1 MKIPQYSWT
10 PTVTLAQLF
19 EEQNQ
24 FYDAL
29 ATYELIAQND
39 SSPAI
44 REKIEALHARIL
56 NDSSNNYDSRI
67 EKLFTPEELAYLKIL
82 SHQGFDNMSRAID
95 RLNEGIEDSQIVF
108 EEEEVLADNKELDTL
123 YMMLSE
129 IEKQTQMNLHTEGDV
144 ISERNVQDLLI
155 SVLSRFDKNTL
166 LKDIPLSDFLG
177 IFVDMQNPKKQ

>member
-10 PTVTLAQLF
+10 PTATLAQLF

-56 NDSSNNYDSRI
+56 NDSSNIYDSRI
-67 EKLFTPEELAYLKIL
+67 EKLFTPEELAYLKVL

-95 RLNEGIEDSQIVF
+95 RLNEGIEDSQLVF
-108 EEEEVLADNKELDTL
+108 EEEEVLADDKELDAL
-123 YMMLSE
+123 FSVLSE
-129 IEKQTQMNLHTEGDV
+129 IEKQTQVNLATDAEGID
-144 ISERNVQDLLI
+144 SGSVQDLII

-166 LKDIPLSDFLG
+166 LKDIPLSDFLS
-177 IFVDMQNPKKQ
+177 IFVDMQNPKK